1 MTRAYP
7 VKLLNCRSQLS
18 VLNKLR
24 GTTQVSDFGLANAQH
39 YLRSRTT
46 GAGAGLP
53 IRYMSPE
60 AIQRNK
66 FTEKSDVWAFGVLI
80 WEAATLGMIPYDAL
94 GVFVESDVQVKEGMK
109 ICVIWKI

>member
-1 MTRAYP
+1 
-7 VKLLNCRSQLS
+7 
-18 VLNKLR
+18 
-24 GTTQVSDFGLANAQH
+24 VSDFGLAKEQH

-46 GAGAGLP
+46 GAGGGLP

-66 FTEKSDVWAFGVLI
+66 FTEKSDVWAFGVLL

-94 GVFVESDVQVKEGMK
+94 GVFVENDAQVKEGMYGDK
-109 ICVIWKI
+109 CLFFLYSRQTAHTQIGCSRERASGIVKP